1 MVIIQSLT
9 PAQTIDELRS
19 KQASHSQGKNLQ
31 ARVDDFIGGYVKNIA
46 IIGVTNIVQYT
57 VK

>member
-1 MVIIQSLT
+1 MHAL
-9 PAQTIDELRS
+9 LRNA
-19 KQASHSQGKNLQ
+19 QASHSQGKNLQ
-31 ARVDDFIGGYVKNIA
+31 ARVDEFIGGYVKNIA